1 MSTIVKQT
9 ATKRIEYI
17 DALRG
22 FTMILVVFAHINLF
36 SLDFTNSFVNSI
48 FISFRM
54 PLFFFIS
61 GFIGFKLMSWDRNT
75 YLAMNK
81 NKLLHQL
88 VPTLILGIIYTCVY
102 LTNCNLMDFIGN
114 SAKLGYWFTIVIFE
128 MYFIFYTLN
137 LCLYNSNVKRFEKR
151 LFISLVLLSILSF
164 CLWIIFTKFS
174 NKLVDAFCL
183 LNLCKFL
190 PYFAFG
196 IICSMNKDLF
206 HRILENKY
214 FTLVIIVLF
223 CIGFYVNRF
232 YLSAPSN
239 VIIILLWFIVTF
251 LIGFAGLLIVYNTFR
266 VYKDSFSSDKKIG
279 RMLQYIGKR
288 TLDIYLL
295 HYFLLPTLPAL
306 GNMLSKSNNFVL
318 ELVVGLFISLLVIA
332 VCLVVSNILRTN
344 PILAKYLFGVKSKG

>member
-1 MSTIVKQT
+1 MTTLLKQP
-9 ATKRIEYI
+9 TKRIEYI

-22 FTMILVVFAHINLF
+22 FTMILVVFHHLIPHLGI
-36 SLDFTNSFVNSI
+36 TNSFADSV

-54 PLFFFIS
+54 SLFFFVS

-88 VPTLILGIIYTCVY
+88 VPTLILGIIYTY
-102 LTNCNLMDFIGN
+102 IMSSSNLMDFIL
-114 SAKLGYWFTIVIFE
+114 SSKKLGYWFTIVMFE
-128 MYFIFYTLN
+128 MYLILYTLN
-137 LCLYNSNVKRFEKR
+137 LCLYNSNFKIFEKR
-151 LFISLVLLSILSF
+151 LVISLVLLSILSF
-164 CLWIIFTKFS
+164 CSWIIFSKFPH
-174 NKLVDAFCL
+174 KLVDAFSL
-183 LNLCKFL
+183 WRLARDF

-214 FTLVIIVLF
+214 FTFIIIVLF
-223 CIGFYVNRF
+223 SLGFYMKRF
-232 YLSAPSN
+232 YLSASSN
-239 VIIILLWFIVTF
+239 TILILLNFIVSC

-288 TLDIYLL
+288 TLEIYIL
-295 HYFLLPTLPAL
+295 HYFFLPTLPWV
-306 GNMLSKSNNFVL
+306 GDMLSKYNNAVL
-318 ELVVGLFISLLVIA
+318 ELFIGLFISLIVIA

-344 PILAKYLFGVKSKG
+344 PILAKYLCGVKSKR

>member
-1 MSTIVKQT
+1 
-9 ATKRIEYI
+9 
-17 DALRG
+17 
-22 FTMILVVFAHINLF
+22 MILVVFSHINIF
-36 SLDFTNSFVNSI
+36 SLDITNSFVNSI

-61 GFIGFKLMSWDRNT
+61 GFVGFKLMAWDKNT
-75 YLAMNK
+75 YLAMTK
-81 NKLLHQL
+81 NKFLHQL
-88 VPTLILGIIYTCVY
+88 APTLILGIIYTY
-102 LTNCNLMDFIGN
+102 IMFSSNLMDFIL
-114 SAKLGYWFTIVIFE
+114 SSKKLGYWFTIVMFE
-128 MYFIFYTLN
+128 MYLILYTLN
-137 LCLYNSNVKRFEKR
+137 LCLYNSNFKIFEKR
-151 LFISLVLLSILSF
+151 LVISLVLLSILSF
-164 CLWIIFTKFS
+164 CSWIIFSKFPH
-174 NKLVDAFCL
+174 KLVDAFCL
-183 LNLCKFL
+183 LDLCKFF

-214 FTLVIIVLF
+214 FTFVIILLF

-232 YLSAPSN
+232 YLSIPSN
-239 VIIILLWFIVTF
+239 VIIILLRFIVTF

-288 TLDIYLL
+288 TLEIYLL

-344 PILAKYLFGVKSKG
+344 PILAKYLLGVKNKR

>member
-22 FTMILVVFAHINLF
+22 FTMILVVFSHVEGCNLKDSY
-36 SLDFTNSFVNSI
+36 SLLNQVFM
-48 FISFRM
+48 SFRM

-88 VPTLILGIIYTCVY
+88 VPTLILGIIYTYVC
-102 LTNCNLMDFIGN
+102 LHSNLMDFIN
-114 SAKLGYWFTIVIFE
+114 NEAKCGYWFTIVLFE
-128 MYFIFYTLN
+128 MYLILYTLN
-137 LCLYNSNVKRFEKR
+137 LCLYNSNFKIFEKR
-151 LFISLVLLSILSF
+151 LVVSLVLLSILSF
-164 CLWIIFTKFS
+164 CLWIIFLHPPH
-174 NKLVDAFCL
+174 KLVDVF
-183 LNLCKFL
+183 NLWHLRTYF
-190 PYFAFG
+190 PYFSFG

-214 FTLVIIVLF
+214 FTFVIIVLF
-223 CIGFYVNRF
+223 CLGFYLHHF
-232 YLSAPSN
+232 YLSAPYN
-239 VIIILLWFIVTF
+239 AILVLLAFVVKY

-288 TLDIYLL
+288 TLEIYLL
-295 HYFLLPTLPAL
+295 HSFFLPTLPWV
-306 GNMLSKSNNFVL
+306 GDMLSKYNNAVL
-318 ELVVGLFISLLVIA
+318 ELFIGLFISLIVIA

-344 PILAKYLFGVKSKG
+344 PILAKYLCGVKSKR

>member
-1 MSTIVKQT
+1 MTTLTKQ
-9 ATKRIEYI
+9 KRIEYI

-22 FTMILVVFAHINLF
+22 FTMILVVFHHLIQHLGI
-36 SLDFTNSFVNSI
+36 TNSFADSV

-54 PLFFFIS
+54 SLFFFIS
-61 GFIGFKLMSWDRNT
+61 GFIGFKANMVWNRNT

-81 NKLLHQL
+81 NKLLYQL
-88 VPTLILGIIYTCVY
+88 LPTLILGIIYTYVC
-102 LTNCNLMDFIGN
+102 LHSNLMNFVGDHF
-114 SAKLGYWFTIVIFE
+114 KLGYWFTIVMFE
-128 MYFIFYTLN
+128 MYLIFYTLN
-137 LCLYNSNVKRFEKR
+137 LCLYNSNVKIFEKR
-151 LFISLVLLSILSF
+151 LVISLVLLSIFSF
-164 CLWIIFTKFS
+164 CSWIIFSKFPH
-174 NKLVDAFCL
+174 KLVDAFSL
-183 LNLCKFL
+183 FHLCKYF

-214 FTLVIIVLF
+214 FTFIIIVLF

-251 LIGFAGLLIVYNTFR
+251 LIGFAGLLIVYTTFR

>member
-1 MSTIVKQT
+1 MTTLLKQP
-9 ATKRIEYI
+9 TKRIEYI

-22 FTMILVVFAHINLF
+22 LTMILVVFSHVDLF
-36 SLDFTNSFVNSI
+36 ALGIKGSFVNSV

-88 VPTLILGIIYTCVY
+88 VPTLILGIIYTYVCIHS
-102 LTNCNLMDFIGN
+102 NLMTFIGT
-114 SAKLGYWFTIVIFE
+114 SAKLGYWFTIVMFE
-128 MYFIFYTLN
+128 MYLILYTLN
-137 LCLYNSNVKRFEKR
+137 LCIYNSNFKIFEKR
-151 LFISLVLLSILSF
+151 LVISLVLLSILSF
-164 CLWIIFTKFS
+164 CSWIIFSKFPH
-174 NKLVDAFCL
+174 KLVDAFSL
-183 LNLCKFL
+183 SHLARYF

-214 FTLVIIVLF
+214 FTFVIIVLF
-223 CIGFYVNRF
+223 CLGFYIKRF
-232 YLSAPSN
+232 YLSASSN
-239 VIIILLWFIVTF
+239 TILILLSFIITC

-288 TLDIYLL
+288 TLEIYLL
-295 HYFLLPTLPAL
+295 HYFFLPTLPWV
-306 GNMLSKSNNFVL
+306 GDMLSKYNNAVL
-318 ELVVGLFISLLVIA
+318 ELFIGLFISLIVIA

-344 PILAKYLFGVKSKG
+344 PILAKYLCGVKSKR

>member
-1 MSTIVKQT
+1 MTTFLKNQQ
-9 ATKRIEYI
+9 KRIEYI
-17 DALRG
+17 DAIRG
-22 FTMILVVFAHINLF
+22 FTMILVVFSHINIF
-36 SLDFTNSFVNSI
+36 SLDITNSFVNSI
-48 FISFRM
+48 FVSFFM

-61 GFIGFKLMSWDRNT
+61 GFVGFKLMAWDKNT
-75 YLAMNK
+75 YLAMTK
-81 NKLLHQL
+81 NKFLHQL

-183 LNLCKFL
+183 LNLCKFF

-214 FTLVIIVLF
+214 FTFVIILLF

-232 YLSAPSN
+232 YLSIPSN

-288 TLDIYLL
+288 TLEIYLL

-344 PILAKYLFGVKSKG
+344 PILAKYLLGVKNKR

>member
-1 MSTIVKQT
+1 MTTIVKQ
-9 ATKRIEYI
+9 APTKRIEYI

-22 FTMILVVFAHINLF
+22 FTMILVVFHHLNLF
-36 SLDFTNSFVNSI
+36 SLDITNSFVNSI

-61 GFIGFKLMSWDRNT
+61 GFIGFKANMLWNSNT

-88 VPTLILGIIYTCVY
+88 VPTLILGIIYTYVC
-102 LTNCNLMDFIGN
+102 LHSNLMTFIGN
-114 SAKLGYWFTIVIFE
+114 SAKLGYWFTIVMFE
-128 MYFIFYTLN
+128 MYLILYTLN
-137 LCLYNSNVKRFEKR
+137 LCLYNSNFKIFEKR
-151 LFISLVLLSILSF
+151 LVVSLVLLSILSF
-164 CLWIIFTKFS
+164 CLWLIFAKFPI
-174 NKLVDAFCL
+174 NYDVFCL
-183 LNLCKFL
+183 LNLCKFF

-214 FTLVIIVLF
+214 FTFIIIVLF
-223 CIGFYVNRF
+223 SLGFYMKRF
-232 YLSAPSN
+232 YLSASSN
-239 VIIILLWFIVTF
+239 TILILLNFIVSC

-288 TLDIYLL
+288 TLEIYLL
-295 HYFLLPTLPAL
+295 HYFFLPTLPWV
-306 GNMLSKSNNFVL
+306 GDMLSKYNNAVL
-318 ELVVGLFISLLVIA
+318 ELFIGLFISLIVIA

-344 PILAKYLFGVKSKG
+344 PILAKYLCGVKSKR

>member
-1 MSTIVKQT
+1 MTTLKKNQQ
-9 ATKRIEYI
+9 KRIEYI
-17 DALRG
+17 DAIRG
-22 FTMILVVFAHINLF
+22 FTMILVVFSHINIF
-36 SLDFTNSFVNSI
+36 SLDITNSFVNSI
-48 FISFRM
+48 FVSFFM

-61 GFIGFKLMSWDRNT
+61 GFVGFKLMAWDKNT
-75 YLAMNK
+75 YLAMTK
-81 NKLLHQL
+81 NKFLHQL

-137 LCLYNSNVKRFEKR
+137 LCLYNFNVKRFEKR

-183 LNLCKFL
+183 LNLCKFF

-214 FTLVIIVLF
+214 FTFVIILLF

-232 YLSAPSN
+232 YLSIPSN

-288 TLDIYLL
+288 TLEIYLL

-344 PILAKYLFGVKSKG
+344 PILAKYLLGVKNKR